1 MKPPDTRVVIDPMDV
16 RRWRI
21 VIPGKP
27 TGGLMFL
34 ALFALCWLAGWAVG
48 EVFAL
53 RALYAKR
60 DPPGLDLL
68 LWVWFFGW
76 TAGGLGAMW
85 LLRRVLELAFGVES
99 LILDPGRTKM
109 IRGLWGSTSIRE
121 YATPKIER
129 FEAGGWRGM
138 RFAGGG
144 KAVHFGAA
152 LKGDERAWLL
162 EELSRILAELHGR
175 G

>member
-1 MKPPDTRVVIDPMDV
+1 MKPGDTRVVLDPMDE

-34 ALFALCWLAGWAVG
+34 ALFALCWLAGWAIG

-53 RALYAKR
+53 RALYSKR
-60 DPPGLDLL
+60 DHPGIDVS
-68 LWVWFFGW
+68 LWIWFLGW
-76 TAGGLGAMW
+76 TIGGVGAMW
-85 LLRRVLELAFGVES
+85 LLRRVLGLAFGVES
-99 LILDPGRTKM
+99 LILDPERVKW

-121 YATPKIER
+121 YATPRIER
-129 FEAGGWRGM
+129 FEAGGWRGL
-138 RFAGGG
+138 RFVSEG
-144 KAVHFGAA
+144 KAVHFGAGLDA
-152 LKGDERAWLL
+152 DERAWLL
-162 EELSRILAELHGR
+162 GELSRILAEVQGR